1 MMKTGW
7 IEINGQT
14 FYLQPQSN
22 GHRGEMLTGWQQI
35 DGKWY
40 WFQTESNGNK
50 GALLKNGVT
59 PDGYKVGADGSW
71 VRN

>member
-1 MMKTGW
+1 
-7 IEINGQT
+7 
-14 FYLQPQSN
+14 
-22 GHRGEMLTGWQQI
+22 MLTGWQQI

-59 PDGYKVGADGSW
+59 PDGYKVGAD
-71 VRN
+71 V

>member
-1 MMKTGW
+1 MDTEVKCLPAGSRSTESGTG
-7 IEINGQT
+7 
-14 FYLQPQSN
+14 
-22 GHRGEMLTGWQQI
+22 
-35 DGKWY
+35 
-40 WFQTESNGNK
+40 FQTESNGNK